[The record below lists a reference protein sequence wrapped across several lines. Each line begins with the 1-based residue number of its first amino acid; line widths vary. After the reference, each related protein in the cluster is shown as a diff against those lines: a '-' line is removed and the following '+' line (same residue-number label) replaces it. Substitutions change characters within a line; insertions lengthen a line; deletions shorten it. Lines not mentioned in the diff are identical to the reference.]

1 MTLIISISSLGLGTQ
16 YDQEMILY
24 FEEKHEETIPIKKV
38 YIKALGKEVT
48 CTQSCAWTWKYMQR
62 NKT

>member
-1 MTLIISISSLGLGTQ
+1 LTLIISISSLGLGTQ

-48 CTQSCAWTWKYMQR
+48 CTQSCAW
-62 NKT
+62 